1 MNVSTQRRWPAMA
14 AALALAALL
23 ALAWAWPAP
32 AQAWTAPALAWTAPA
47 GAGLPPSFPRG
58 GSPDLPRWSDAGCHG
73 LPVKPCSGPGNTDCE
88 QSVAPGD
95 TRRAPLVLPVSLSL
109 PRRSEAALAGEA
121 PASAPLPEGER
132 PVPPAGRD
140 IYLLPDDYRAADG
153 TVDQAALVADQ
164 KRRIETIN
172 RLLGVKLEMVET
184 THYLLFSDADPRVT
198 AQFAGWS
205 EALYRSL
212 LEQFALP
219 AVARVWDGKCVLVLF
234 GARRHYEAYA
244 RRFDGHQTV
253 RAGAY
258 FAVEKH
264 GEGEPSL
271 VHLCVP
277 IEDSDTRRLQELFAH
292 EGTHAFFEL
301 YKTPGRLPLWV
312 HEGLAEYMTTVN
324 DPSLRPA
331 KWAPALGVARSRA
344 PIDDVFQAPVGAD
357 LTLPQYGVAFTL
369 VDCLLTAGRPKFKA
383 FIDGLK
389 DGQTAEAA
397 LQAAYGFGLEELAG
411 RWRLYV
417 SRGKP

>member
-1 MNVSTQRRWPAMA
+1 MNKQGPGRR
-14 AALALAALL
+14 LAAVAAGWLL
-23 ALAWAWPAP
+23 AASALGGAWPA
-32 AQAWTAPALAWTAPA
+32 QA
-47 GAGLPPSFPRG
+47 GAVDF
-58 GSPDLPRWSDAGCHG
+58 
-73 LPVKPCSGPGNTDCE
+73 
-88 QSVAPGD
+88 
-95 TRRAPLVLPVSLSL
+95 RAPP
-109 PRRSEAALAGEA
+109 PADEA
-121 PASAPLPEGER
+121 PTPAPLPAGER

-140 IYLLPDDYRAADG
+140 VYLLPDDYRAADG
-153 TVDQAALVADQ
+153 TVDQAALLADQ
-164 KRRIETIN
+164 KKRIETIN
-172 RLLGVKLEMVET
+172 RLLGTKLQMVET

-219 AVARVWDGKCVLVLF
+219 ALARVWDGKCVLVLF
-234 GARRHYEAYA
+234 DERRHYEAYA

-253 RAGAY
+253 HAGAY

-277 IEDSDTRRLQELFAH
+277 IEGSDARRLQELFAH

-301 YKTPGRLPLWV
+301 YKTAGRLPLWV

-324 DPSLRPA
+324 DASLRPA
-331 KWAPALGVARSRA
+331 KWAQALRVAQSRE
-344 PIDDVFQAPVGAD
+344 PIDAVFQAPVGVE

-369 VDCLLTAGRPKFKA
+369 VDYLLTAGRPKFKA

-389 DGQTAEAA
+389 DGQTADAA
-397 LQAAYGFGLEELAG
+397 LRAAYGFGLEELQG
-411 RWRLYV
+411 HWRLYV
-417 SRGKP
+417 SRTRP